1 MDPLCTWAASAT
13 ARRWTFPSTRERSAG
28 TANMGTRADRA
39 GGAIVVAAKPRAAAR
54 YEPDR
59 LYASITA
66 CPSLP
71 ALTSHS
77 AVSRSPT

>member
-1 MDPLCTWAASAT
+1 MAPLCKLAASAT

-28 TANMGTRADRA
+28 IANMGTRTDP
-39 GGAIVVAAKPRAAAR
+39 GPVIVGPAKPLAAPR

-59 LYASITA
+59 LYASMTA